1 MAKCDFCGKE
11 AEVKG
16 THYGSGF
23 GYTRLICL
31 ECAAELGAT
40 FINKPKVGDKCTMHL
55 FSDSHACQVV
65 RVSDSGKT
73 MWIKRNKVEH
83 EPGTEGGMGHQN
95 WLKHENVFEGDEMK
109 ITKRKDG
116 RWRETGSNC
125 LVSLY
130 VWHEYY
136 DWSF

>member
-1 MAKCDFCGKE
+1 MSKCDFCGKE
-11 AEVKG
+11 TEVKR

-23 GYTRLICL
+23 GYVRLICL
-31 ECAAELGAT
+31 KCAAELDAE
-40 FINKPKVGDKCTMHL
+40 IIDRPKVGDKCTMHL

-109 ITKRKDG
+109 ITKRKNG
-116 RWRETGSNC
+116 QWRETGSNC
-125 LVSLY
+125 LISLWY
-130 VWHEYY
+130 WHEHY